1 MMAGTRGHSSRRD
14 MAFQRHPRCLG
25 VRCEDL
31 VAEPERELRRVC
43 DFVGEEYDPC
53 MRKPAAPKTMKMS
66 DGRLIN
72 NPNASQSTSAKS
84 VVRWRQDLSVDEG
97 QHFIDIAGEL
107 LVALGYVRDHGWVDE
122 SFPA

>member
-1 MMAGTRGHSSRRD
+1 